1 MAQRITEEQIEQINR
16 LYLIYGT
23 YAAVAREVGC
33 SATTVKKYIDPNFE
47 SAPSKQKIERI
58 DWSEF
63 YALAPITLTNETCH
77 LQEGEYQHHGNIF

>member
-1 MAQRITEEQIEQINR
+1 MAQRITQEQIEQINR
-16 LYLIYGT
+16 LYQTYGT

-47 SAPSKQKIERI
+47 CAPSRQKIEQI

-63 YALAPITLTNETCH
+63 YALAPIALENETCH
-77 LQEGEYQHHGNIF
+77 LQKGEYHHGNLF